1 MRDFS
6 VLSRSSVIWSS
17 LRVLELEGTSVTL
30 HGLDQLLADLPGL
43 ACVESTA
50 MEDFL
55 HALQAALASQAD
67 DKAPQSNLRMSSL
80 LKKSLAADSP
90 PLGLQRLSLSIDR
103 YGGGRGEPSLLGLIG
118 QLFSQLTSLRLHHV
132 HREEWRYLSLLAN
145 LQVYSLQYN
154 TVGNTNS
161 SLVIHIVLKETK
173 SFKNP

>member
-1 MRDFS
+1 M
-6 VLSRSSVIWSS
+6 
-17 LRVLELEGTSVTL
+17 LELEGTSVTL

-154 TVGNTNS
+154 TVVNTNS